1 MLDLYKLHIFT
12 LVVQAG
18 SFSGAAEQLLLSQ
31 SAVSQHIQQLEGT
44 YGTKLFERG
53 RRGVSLTAEG
63 NLLHDYAQRILRL
76 AAEAESAITDVRHLA
91 SGQLAIGVTP
101 GISAY
106 LLPEMVQQF
115 RASLPHINVTLHTDI
130 TAHILAA
137 LHSGRFDVGFI
148 EGELDGAEWARL
160 EVIPW
165 RDVAQVVVVGR
176 KHAWWG
182 QSQLTLAELSQQ
194 AMVMRQPAS
203 QTRKWLDEALTE
215 AGVRPLITA
224 EFDNVESIKRAVILG
239 NCITIL
245 PPYAVEQE
253 LTLGQLQAIPLA
265 NDPLTRQLKLLW
277 PKQGVLSAVAKAFIQ
292 QVVGEGGGVKSEK

>member
-1 MLDLYKLHIFT
+1 MLDLYKLHIFN
-12 LVVQAG
+12 LVVQTG

-53 RRGVSLTAEG
+53 RRGVQPTAVG
-63 NLLHDYAQRILRL
+63 QLLHDYAQRILRL
-76 AAEAESAITDVRHLA
+76 SAEAESAITDVRHLA

-106 LLPEMVQQF
+106 LLPEMAQQF
-115 RASLPHINVTLHTDI
+115 RTTYPHLSVSLQTDI

-137 LHSGRFDVGFI
+137 LHSGRLDLGFI
-148 EGELDGAEWARL
+148 EGELDEEERERL
-160 EVIPW
+160 TVVAW
-165 RDVAQVVVVGR
+165 REVAQVVVVGR

-182 QSQLTLAELSQQ
+182 RSHVGLAELHQQ

-203 QTRKWLDEALTE
+203 QTRKWLDEVLGG
-215 AGVRPLITA
+215 AGVRPLVTA
-224 EFDNVESIKRAVILG
+224 EFDNVESIKRAVVLG
-239 NCITIL
+239 NCISIL

-253 LTLGQLQAIPLA
+253 LTLGQLQAIPLE
-265 NDPLTRQLKLLW
+265 NDPLRRELKLLW
-277 PKQGVLSAVAKAFIQ
+277 PQSRVLSAVANAFVQ
-292 QVVGEGGGVKSEK
+292 QIIGHIPK